1 MQGHS
6 IHEFP
11 QTGQKDICM
20 AVVKYTPFVLLDG
33 AGSQKNQHQ
42 SVVGVAR
49 GYKVG
54 NCTPG
59 VPDKMSVVAAVA
71 EPRPGRQKLGPGWPG
86 LVIILSP
93 GTARPRLQHC
103 TTRRWTGK
111 IMQRVHDPSCPAPG
125 PVLCC
130 AVC

>member
-1 MQGHS
+1 
-6 IHEFP
+6 
-11 QTGQKDICM
+11 M
-20 AVVKYTPFVLLDG
+20 AVVKYTLFVLLDG

-59 VPDKMSVVAAVA
+59 VTDKMSVVAGGGRASPRAA
-71 EPRPGRQKLGPGWPG
+71 EAGTWPG

-93 GTARPRLQHC
+93 GTARPWQCRQHGGGLARYC
-103 TTRRWTGK
+103 SG
-111 IMQRVHDPSCPAPG
+111 RVHDPSCPALG
-125 PVLCC
+125 PALGW
-130 AVC
+130 AGA

>member
-1 MQGHS
+1 
-6 IHEFP
+6 
-11 QTGQKDICM
+11 M
-20 AVVKYTPFVLLDG
+20 AVVKYTLFVLLDG

-59 VPDKMSVVAAVA
+59 VTDKMSVVAGGGRSSPRAA
-71 EPRPGRQKLGPGWPG
+71 EAGTWAG

-93 GTARPRLQHC
+93 GTA
-103 TTRRWTGK
+103 
-111 IMQRVHDPSCPAPG
+111 
-125 PVLCC
+125 
-130 AVC
+130 

>member
-49 GYKVG
+49 GIKWVIVHRESQIK
-54 NCTPG
+54 C
-59 VPDKMSVVAAVA
+59 
-71 EPRPGRQKLGPGWPG
+71 RWWLRWPS
-86 LVIILSP
+86 L
-93 GTARPRLQHC
+93 
-103 TTRRWTGK
+103 
-111 IMQRVHDPSCPAPG
+111 APG
-125 PVLCC
+125 GRSWDQAGLGWL
-130 AVC
+130 

>member
-1 MQGHS
+1 MKPGRTMQGHS

-20 AVVKYTPFVLLDG
+20 AVVKYTLFVLLDG

-59 VPDKMSVVAAVA
+59 VTDKMSVVAGGGRASPRAA
-71 EPRPGRQKLGPGWPG
+71 EALGRVPRHS
-86 LVIILSP
+86 SP
-93 GTARPRLQHC
+93 WLTKMCVFSAAC
-103 TTRRWTGK
+103 
-111 IMQRVHDPSCPAPG
+111 
-125 PVLCC
+125 LCC
-130 AVC
+130 